1 MATQRGL
8 LKLGKRTPVI
18 ASYARTPIGAFN
30 GALAS
35 LKAPELGA
43 IAIKGACAR
52 AGITGTDVGEVLMGN
67 VVSAGVGQAPATQA
81 AIFAGLGEDIPS
93 TTINKVCASGMK
105 SVMLAATQ
113 IALGLR
119 DIVVC
124 GGMESMS
131 NVPHYA
137 HLRSGLRL
145 GNGSLIDGVVF
156 DGLWDPYGDQH
167 MGSCAE
173 KCAAD
178 HGISRDD
185 QDAYAELSYERSRS
199 SKSFHAQEI
208 VPVEVTQRKKTIT
221 VDEDEEPSKD
231 TSRLRS
237 LRPAFLKDGTVTAAN
252 ASKLND
258 GAASLVVMSLEE
270 CEKRSL
276 EPLCAIQGFGDAQRE
291 PVDFTI
297 APSLA
302 VPAALAHAE
311 LAMSDVSLHEV
322 NEAFAVVALA
332 NAQILNVD
340 IDKVNQKGGAVSLG
354 HPIGMSGARIVGS
367 LAMQLEDVGVA
378 SICNGGGGASAIVLT
393 KL

>member
-1 MATQRGL
+1 MAQRGL

-43 IAIKGACAR
+43 VAIKGACAR
-52 AGITGTDVGEVLMGN
+52 AGITGNDVGEVLMGN

-105 SVMLAATQ
+105 SVMVAATQ

-119 DIVVC
+119 DVVVC

-145 GNGSLIDGVVF
+145 GNGSLVDGVVF

-173 KCAAD
+173 KCASD

-199 SKSFHAQEI
+199 SKSFHGQEI

-221 VDEDEEPSKD
+221 ITEDEEPGKD

-276 EPLCAIQGFGDAQRE
+276 EPLCAIAGFGDAQRE
-291 PVDFTI
+291 PIDFTI

-332 NAQILNVD
+332 NAQLLNVD
-340 IDKVNQKGGAVSLG
+340 IDRVNQKGGAVSLG

>member
-1 MATQRGL
+1 MAQRGL

-52 AGITGTDVGEVLMGN
+52 AGITGNDVGEVLMGN
-67 VVSAGVGQAPATQA
+67 VVSAGVGQAQATQA

-119 DIVVC
+119 DVVVC

-173 KCAAD
+173 KCASD
-178 HGISRDD
+178 HNISRDA
-185 QDAYAELSYERSRS
+185 QDAYAELSYERSRAA
-199 SKSFHAQEI
+199 KSFHAQEI

-270 CEKRSL
+270 CEKRGL
-276 EPLCAIQGFGDAQRE
+276 TPLCAIQGFGDAQRE

-311 LAMSDVSLHEV
+311 LDMSDVSLHEV
-322 NEAFAVVALA
+322 NEAFAVVAWRT
-332 NAQILNVD
+332 
-340 IDKVNQKGGAVSLG
+340 
-354 HPIGMSGARIVGS
+354 PRY
-367 LAMQLEDVGVA
+367 
-378 SICNGGGGASAIVLT
+378 
-393 KL
+393 

>member
-1 MATQRGL
+1 MAQRGL

-43 IAIKGACAR
+43 VAIKGACAR
-52 AGITGTDVGEVLMGN
+52 AGITGKDVEEVLMGN

-105 SVMLAATQ
+105 SVMLAASQ

-119 DIVVC
+119 DVVVC

-145 GNGSLIDGVVF
+145 GDGKLVDGVVF

-173 KCAAD
+173 KCASD
-178 HGISRDD
+178 HGISRDN

-208 VPVEVTQRKKTIT
+208 VSVEVTQRRKTLTIT
-221 VDEDEEPSKD
+221 EDEEPSKD
-231 TSRLRS
+231 TTKLRD

-270 CEKRSL
+270 CEKRGL
-276 EPLCAIQGFGDAQRE
+276 EPLCAIAGFGDAQRE

-322 NEAFAVVALA
+322 NEAFSVVALA
-332 NAQILNVD
+332 NAQILGVD
-340 IDKVNQKGGAVSLG
+340 INQVNQKGGAVSLG

-367 LAMQLEDVGVA
+367 LAMQLDDVGVA

>member
-1 MATQRGL
+1 MAQRGL

-173 KCAAD
+173 KCASD

-258 GAASLVVMSLEE
+258 GAASLVVMSLGE
-270 CEKRSL
+270 CEKRGL
-276 EPLCAIQGFGDAQRE
+276 TPLCAIQGFGDAQRE

-311 LAMSDVSLHEV
+311 LDMSDVSLHEV

-340 IDKVNQKGGAVSLG
+340 VDKVNQKGGAVSLG

-367 LAMQLEDVGVA
+367 LAMQLDDVGVA

>member
-1 MATQRGL
+1 MAQRGL

-43 IAIKGACAR
+43 VAIKGACAR
-52 AGITGTDVGEVLMGN
+52 AGITGNDVGEVLMGN

-173 KCAAD
+173 KCASD

-332 NAQILNVD
+332 NAQILGAD
-340 IDKVNQKGGAVSLG
+340 INQVNQKGGAVSLG

>member
-1 MATQRGL
+1 MAQRGL

-52 AGITGTDVGEVLMGN
+52 AGITGNDVGEVLMGN

-185 QDAYAELSYERSRS
+185 QDAYAELSYERSRA
-199 SKSFHAQEI
+199 SKSFHA
-208 VPVEVTQRKKTIT
+208 
-221 VDEDEEPSKD
+221 
-231 TSRLRS
+231 
-237 LRPAFLKDGTVTAAN
+237 
-252 ASKLND
+252 
-258 GAASLVVMSLEE
+258 
-270 CEKRSL
+270 
-276 EPLCAIQGFGDAQRE
+276 
-291 PVDFTI
+291 
-297 APSLA
+297 
-302 VPAALAHAE
+302 
-311 LAMSDVSLHEV
+311 
-322 NEAFAVVALA
+322 
-332 NAQILNVD
+332 
-340 IDKVNQKGGAVSLG
+340 
-354 HPIGMSGARIVGS
+354 
-367 LAMQLEDVGVA
+367 
-378 SICNGGGGASAIVLT
+378 
-393 KL
+393 